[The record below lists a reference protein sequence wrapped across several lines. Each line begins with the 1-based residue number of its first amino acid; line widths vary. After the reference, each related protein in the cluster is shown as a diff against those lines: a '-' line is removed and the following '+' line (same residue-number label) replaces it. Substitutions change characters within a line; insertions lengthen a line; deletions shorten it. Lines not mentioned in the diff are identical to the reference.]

1 MLTYTTR
8 RNLAGRL
15 SSDSASANL
24 TLLDTLI
31 NEGDRKVINFKPWK
45 FREKT
50 ITKSTVASQQFY
62 NIGNGRVRN
71 VIVTIGSTVYTPCEI
86 KTRDDWDRLNESS
99 STSDSTEYYFVGDGK
114 IGFYPIPSSATTN
127 AIEVHIFQGHKDLS
141 IADYT
146 TGTITTT
153 SGTTITGSGTTWT
166 SQMAG
171 RWIQITDTSTDN
183 TGDGEWYEISSVTST
198 TVLELVSPYLGTA
211 ITAGSAAYTIGQ
223 TSIIP
228 SDFQIISIHYALE
241 QYYSYIQP
249 DKERASLAK
258 QNFAEGLKALQIE
271 HGGSTI

>member
-1 MLTYTTR
+1 MLTYTQR
-8 RNLAGRL
+8 RNLAGKL
-15 SSDSASANL
+15 SSDSSSANL
-24 TLLDTLI
+24 TLLDTLL
-31 NEGDRKVINFKPWK
+31 NEGDRKVINSKPWG

-62 NIGNGRVRN
+62 YVGYGRVRN
-71 VIVTIGSTVYTPCEI
+71 VTVTIGTTRYTPVEVR
-86 KTRDDWDRLNESS
+86 TREEWDYLNQSTTESN
-99 STSDSTEYYFVGDGK
+99 TPEYYFVGDGRV
-114 IGFYPIPSSATTN
+114 GFYPTPSSATTN
-127 AIEVHIFQGHKDLS
+127 AITVNLLQGHKDLS

-171 RWIQITDTSTDN
+171 RWIQITDSNTAN

-228 SDFQIISIHYALE
+228 SDHQIISVHYSLE
-241 QYYSYIQP
+241 QYFSYVQP
-249 DKERASLAK
+249 EKERAALAK
-258 QNFAEGLKALQIE
+258 ENFAEGLKALQVE
-271 HGGSTI
+271 CGGSTI